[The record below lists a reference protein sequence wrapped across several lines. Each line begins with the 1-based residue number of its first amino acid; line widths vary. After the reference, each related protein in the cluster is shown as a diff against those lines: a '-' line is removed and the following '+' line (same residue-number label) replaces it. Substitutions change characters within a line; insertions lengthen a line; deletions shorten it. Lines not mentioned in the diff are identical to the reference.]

1 MDDPVERQNSMQ
13 RLFVLQAQVNNGQN
27 LEEIEKLTDDSP
39 YKDDDPGKALKT
51 AKAEASNKQ
60 SMNETQLELAKVI
73 ELRKKQQEELE
84 QAKQQIQQIKE
95 RSANTVRDGKPQVE
109 EDETEYEYEY
119 DSETQGNNYES
130 SANQLPSFEELKK
143 GSAAAVATAPIKL
156 FAEKDVSS
164 KLSANTKLSADAQ
177 FVESNVVSVSATT
190 TQPAQIVTYGAPVSN
205 SQ

>member
-1 MDDPVERQNSMQ
+1 
-13 RLFVLQAQVNNGQN
+13 
-27 LEEIEKLTDDSP
+27 
-39 YKDDDPGKALKT
+39 
-51 AKAEASNKQ
+51 
-60 SMNETQLELAKVI
+60 MNETQLELAKVI

-164 KLSANTKLSADAQ
+164 KPSANTKLSADAQ
-177 FVESNVVSVSATT
+177 FAQSSVVSVSATT
-190 TQPAQIVTYGAPVSN
+190 TQPAQIVTYGAPMSN